1 MTTKAPD
8 ILSAALGHMQDRA
21 ATYDKPEGER
31 SMPATVAAFNALT
44 GHNLTAE
51 QGWLFMTVLKLC
63 RTQQGGHRPD
73 NYEDGAAYFALMGE
87 QAAVD
92 RKPSRVPPG
101 WTEYVHGAEGP
112 RVGTIVDVLYDD
124 NQVEQNKIVGQF
136 SWEGVK
142 GYQVKLA
149 PPLPDLPPAPVYP
162 VWATHTLDDGTGAT
176 VFVKR
181 SLRGWEELCD
191 DGETLARV
199 FTRDNMV
206 DGSLRPL

>member
-1 MTTKAPD
+1 MTRAPD
-8 ILSAALGHMQDRA
+8 ILTAALGHMQDRA

-31 SMPATVAAFNALT
+31 SMPATVAAFNAAT
-44 GHNLTAE
+44 GRDLTAE
-51 QGWLFMTVLKLC
+51 EGWLFAIFLKAV
-63 RTQQGGHRPD
+63 RSQQGAYLAD

-87 QAAVD
+87 QAAAD

-124 NQVEQNKIVGQF
+124 NQVEQDKIVGRF

-149 PPLPDLPPAPVYP
+149 PPLPDLPPAPVHP
-162 VWATHTLDDGTGAT
+162 AWATHTLDDGTGAT

-181 SLRGWEELCD
+181 SRRGWVELCE

-199 FTRDNMV
+199 FTEDNMV
-206 DGSLRPL
+206 DGSLQPL

>member
-1 MTTKAPD
+1 MTTKAAD
-8 ILSAALGHMQDRA
+8 VLKAALGHMQDRA

-44 GHNLTAE
+44 GHTLTAE

-101 WTEYVHGAEGP
+101 WTEYVHGAAWP
-112 RVGTIVDVLYDD
+112 RVGSIVDVIYED
-124 NQVEQNKIVGQF
+124 NQVEQKKIVGQF

-142 GYQVKLA
+142 GYKVQLA
-149 PPLPDLPPAPVYP
+149 MPEMGPAPVPRIYP
-162 VWATHTLDDGTGAT
+162 TCGCSRPDCEYC
-176 VFVKR
+176 
-181 SLRGWEELCD
+181 LR
-191 DGETLARV
+191 A
-199 FTRDNMV
+199 
-206 DGSLRPL
+206 

>member
-1 MTTKAPD
+1 MTRAPD

-31 SMPATVAAFNALT
+31 SMPATVAAFNAIT
-44 GHNLTAE
+44 GLGLTAE
-51 QGWLFMTVLKLC
+51 QGWLFALLLKAV
-63 RTQQGGHRPD
+63 RSQQGGFKQD

-87 QAAVD
+87 QAAAD

-112 RVGTIVDVLYDD
+112 RVGTVVDVLYDD

-149 PPLPDLPPAPVYP
+149 PPLPDLPPAPIHP
-162 VWATHTLDDGTGAT
+162 AWATHTLDDGTGAT
-176 VFVKR
+176 VFVRR
-181 SLRGWEELCD
+181 SLRGWEELGA
-191 DGETLARV
+191 DGETLARL
-199 FTRDNMV
+199 FTSNNMRP
-206 DGSLRPL
+206 GSLRPL